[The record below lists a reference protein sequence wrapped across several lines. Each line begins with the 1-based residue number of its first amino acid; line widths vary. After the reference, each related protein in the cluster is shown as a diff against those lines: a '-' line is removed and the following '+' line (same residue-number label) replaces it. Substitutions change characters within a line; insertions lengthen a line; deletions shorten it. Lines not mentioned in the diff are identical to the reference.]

1 MQMRRPDF
9 DLVLFF
15 IIIICLFF
23 LVLFVAFFFVVVD
36 VAVLWPVG
44 LFRVHLKI
52 SLKSFEL
59 FKR

>member
-9 DLVLFF
+9 DLVLF
-15 IIIICLFF
+15 IIIIFF
-23 LVLFVAFFFVVVD
+23 LVLFVAFFVVVVVD